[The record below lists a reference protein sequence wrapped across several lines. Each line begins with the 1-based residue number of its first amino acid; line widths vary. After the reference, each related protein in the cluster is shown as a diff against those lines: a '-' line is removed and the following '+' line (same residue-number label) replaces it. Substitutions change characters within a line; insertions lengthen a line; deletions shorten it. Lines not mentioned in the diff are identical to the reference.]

1 MTHGRSDAVL
11 ATNGKGPKGTN
22 TTPVGPI
29 GSATIVNAIVRV
41 ETHSLATF
49 TCRAG

>member
-1 MTHGRSDAVL
+1 MI
-11 ATNGKGPKGTN
+11 
-22 TTPVGPI
+22 PVGPTAI
-29 GSATIVNAIVRV
+29 ATIENAIVRV